1 MKTIL
6 IVAKSPVPGQAK
18 TRLGPEL
25 TPHQCAAL
33 AAAALLDSLDV
44 ALAVTEARVVVALTG
59 SLHDAPAGRQIAAS
73 LRHCTVIGQ
82 RGSTFGERLAHA
94 YRDAAGPFSSIV
106 QVGMD
111 TPQITPDLLRQA
123 FFALETGS
131 DAAIGS
137 TEDGGWWALGLRR
150 ARHARVLSGVP
161 MSTPETYQAT
171 AAAVAGLGLATALL
185 PRLID
190 VDTAADAAAVAE
202 LIPDTRFGQLAALL
216 LGATGSLARGNQLS
230 EVRR

>member
-6 IVAKSPVPGQAK
+6 IVAKSPIPGQAK

-25 TPHQCAAL
+25 TPHQCAAV
-33 AAAALLDSLDV
+33 AAAALLDTLDV
-44 ALAVTEARVVVALTG
+44 ALSVTEARVVVALTG
-59 SLHDAPAGRQIAAS
+59 SLHDAPAGRQIAAT

-94 YRDAAGPFSSIV
+94 HRDAAGPFGSIV
-106 QVGMD
+106 QLGMD
-111 TPQITPDLLRQA
+111 TPQVTPGLLRQA

-137 TEDGGWWALGLRR
+137 TEDGGWWALALQHAG
-150 ARHARVLSGVP
+150 HARVLSGVP

-171 AAAVAGLGLATALL
+171 AAAVRGLGLVTALL
-185 PRLID
+185 PRLVD
-190 VDTAADAAAVAE
+190 VDTAADAAAVAD
-202 LIPDTRFGQLAALL
+202 LIPDTRFGQLAVLL
-216 LGATGSLARGNQLS
+216 LGATGAVVRTAALS
-230 EVRR
+230 GAQR